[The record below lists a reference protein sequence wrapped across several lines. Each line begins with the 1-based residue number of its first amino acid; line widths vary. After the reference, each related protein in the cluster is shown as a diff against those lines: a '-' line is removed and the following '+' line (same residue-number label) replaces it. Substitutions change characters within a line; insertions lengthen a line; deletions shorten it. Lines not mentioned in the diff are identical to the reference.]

1 MKVCEQSIT
10 KLNTRN
16 DTSPHLPSLVSHQC
30 PDQVPDRYKN
40 DPEKREVLAN
50 AQQKIKQY
58 YKDLAASILEMAKAE
73 KNLATEELQIKSWS
87 FSS

>member
-1 MKVCEQSIT
+1 MLHPTYLPWWVINAQT
-10 KLNTRN
+10 K
-16 DTSPHLPSLVSHQC
+16 C
-30 PDQVPDRYKN
+30 QVPDCYKN
-40 DPEKREVLAN
+40 DPKKREVLAN